1 MVMRRKEL
9 GYLLLWLLAGSL
21 AVALTCPLDSQVG
34 AALDVTNDPLGHRIA
49 SWFTILGE
57 GWVPALPGIFLIVLY
72 LRRHRPDVAAKIFF
86 VILAGELI
94 GVAGVIV
101 RLFAGRTRPSAHVPQ
116 GFYGIWHDGHWII
129 GQFDFSAFPS
139 GHTCIAAGMATAA
152 WLLHRG
158 WGTVAVLFALAV
170 AWSRVAFGSHHLSDV
185 VASVVL
191 AIPLAVMLK
200 RILLPYLEI
209 RFTRFDSSRQKEKIF
224 VPPDPQ
230 KGHAQ

>member
-1 MVMRRKEL
+1 MFMRRIEF
-9 GYLLLWLLAGSL
+9 GFLLLWLLAGSL

-34 AALDVTNDPLGHRIA
+34 AALDVTDDPAGHRIA
-49 SWFTILGE
+49 WWFTKLGE
-57 GWVPALPGIFLIVLY
+57 GWVPALLGIFFIVLY
-72 LRRHRPDVAAKIFF
+72 LRHHRTDVAAKIFF
-86 VILAGELI
+86 VIVTGELAGL
-94 GVAGVIV
+94 AGIIV

-116 GFYGIWHDGHWII
+116 GFYGIWHHGHWII

-158 WGTVAVLFALAV
+158 WGTVAALFALAV
-170 AWSRVAFGSHHLSDV
+170 GWSRVAFGSHHLSDV

-191 AIPLAVMLK
+191 AVPLAVMLK
-200 RILLPYLEI
+200 RTLLPHLEI
-209 RFTRFDSSRQKEKIF
+209 QFARLDSSRRKEKIF
-224 VPPDPQ
+224 APPNPR